1 MKIKLSGQN
10 SIIVILGANLL
21 LTEDDLNQ
29 AEEIIRQS
37 KVVVC
42 QLEIRQ
48 ETVRRALELAR
59 KHQGKSFS
67 CTPLRHELTIRERRA
82 SRDQRVN

>member
-1 MKIKLSGQN
+1 MSVTYFCLGRN

-21 LTEDDLNQ
+21 LNEDDIKK

-42 QLEIRQ
+42 QLEIREQ
-48 ETVRRALELAR
+48 TVMKTFEIAR
-59 KHQGKSFS
+59 KHSGENEKLNEYFFFENLS
-67 CTPLRHELTIRERRA
+67 L
-82 SRDQRVN
+82 